1 MGNIKDWIM
10 KNYII
15 KRTDT
20 GLYSVIVFGEV
31 IAKVNSYYVA
41 MDKIRNIK
49 DLRKQKGFDK

>member
-1 MGNIKDWIM
+1 M

-15 KRTDT
+15 KSTDT

-49 DLRKQKGFDK
+49 DLRKQKGFDT